1 MKEKELFEFLK
12 QNYLP
17 DLTMSEEAFSHWD
30 CFSAQHAFEIELK
43 CRLTHY
49 DELLIE
55 KLKYDALMARAAKYQ
70 TNPIYI
76 NSTPK
81 GIWVFR
87 IAGIKIEWIKKQLPA
102 TTEFKRRHWV
112 EKEVGFIH
120 IRDGKELGLRP

>member
-12 QNYLP
+12 TNYLP

-87 IAGIKIEWIKKQLPA
+87 IAGIQMQWQTKKLPA
-102 TTEFKRRHWV
+102 TTEFNRRNWI
-112 EKEVGFIH
+112 EKEIAFIH
-120 IRDGKELGLRP
+120 TNQGKQIYAFT

>member
-55 KLKYDALMARAAKYQ
+55 KIKYDALMARAAKYQ

-102 TTEFKRRHWV
+102 TTEFKRKHWV

>member
-12 QNYLP
+12 TNYLP

-55 KLKYDALMARAAKYQ
+55 KIKYDALMARAAKYQ

-76 NSTPK
+76 NSTPR

-87 IAGIKIEWIKKQLPA
+87 IAGIQMQWQIKKLPA
-102 TTEFKRRHWV
+102 TTEFNRRNWID
-112 EKEVGFIH
+112 KEIAFIH
-120 IRDGKELGLRP
+120 TNQGKQIYAFT

>member
-1 MKEKELFEFLK
+1 
-12 QNYLP
+12 
-17 DLTMSEEAFSHWD
+17 MSEEAFSHWD

-43 CRLTHY
+43 CRTTHY

-87 IAGIKIEWIKKQLPA
+87 IAGIPMQWEIKKLPA
-102 TTEFKRRHWV
+102 TTEFGRRNWV
-112 EKEVGFIH
+112 DKDIAFIH
-120 IRDGKELGLRP
+120 TNQGKQIYAFT

>member
-12 QNYLP
+12 TNYLP

-55 KLKYDALMARAAKYQ
+55 KIKYDALMARAAKYQ

-87 IAGIKIEWIKKQLPA
+87 IAGILMQWEIKKLPA
-102 TTEFKRRHWV
+102 TTEFGRRNWV
-112 EKEVGFIH
+112 DKEVAFIH
-120 IRDGKELGLRP
+120 TNQGKQIYAFT

>member
-55 KLKYDALMARAAKYQ
+55 KIKYDALMARAAKYQ

>member
-12 QNYLP
+12 TNYLP

-43 CRLTHY
+43 CRLKHY

-55 KLKYDALMARAAKYQ
+55 KIKYDALMARAAKYQ

-87 IAGIKIEWIKKQLPA
+87 IAGIKIEWQKKQLPA
-102 TTEFKRRHWV
+102 TTEFKRKHWI
-112 EKEVGFIH
+112 EKEVGFLH
-120 IRDGKELGLRP
+120 IRDGKDLGLRP

>member
-12 QNYLP
+12 TNYLP
-17 DLTMSEEAFSHWD
+17 DLTMSEEAYSHWD
-30 CFSAQHAFEIELK
+30 CFSAQFAFEIELK
-43 CRLTHY
+43 CRATHY

-87 IAGIKIEWIKKQLPA
+87 IAGIPMRWEIKKLPA
-102 TTEFKRRHWV
+102 TTEFNRRNWIN
-112 EKEVGFIH
+112 KEVAFIH
-120 IRDGKELGLRP
+120 TNQGKQIYAFT

>member
-12 QNYLP
+12 TNYLP

-55 KLKYDALMARAAKYQ
+55 KIKYDALMARAAKYQ

-120 IRDGKELGLRP
+120 IRDGKELGIRP

>member
-1 MKEKELFEFLK
+1 MKEKELFKFLK
-12 QNYLP
+12 TNYLP

-55 KLKYDALMARAAKYQ
+55 KIKYDALMARAAKYQ

-87 IAGIKIEWIKKQLPA
+87 IAGIQMQWQIKKLPA
-102 TTEFKRRHWV
+102 TTEFNRRNWID
-112 EKEVGFIH
+112 KEIAFIH
-120 IRDGKELGLRP
+120 TNQGKQIYAFT

>member
-12 QNYLP
+12 TNYLP

-30 CFSAQHAFEIELK
+30 CFSAKHAFEIELK

-55 KLKYDALMARAAKYQ
+55 KIKYDALMSRAAKYQ